1 MLTCSTLCADVIA
14 QTQKSKDKAA
24 MYCQVRYVD
33 IATSLCCVP
42 DSKIMCKAS
51 FCQGRLALAFRFLRY
66 AAMVW
71 GSDCT
76 NLYCLPSKTAMSLV
90 PIFISLFR
98 PRSQNEAIP
107 THK

>member
-1 MLTCSTLCADVIA
+1 
-14 QTQKSKDKAA
+14 
-24 MYCQVRYVD
+24 MYD
-33 IATSLCCVP
+33 IVTSQCRVP

-76 NLYCLPSKTAMSLV
+76 NLYCLPSQAAMSLV
-90 PIFISLFR
+90 AICISLFR
-98 PRSQNEAIP
+98 PCSQNEAIP